1 MYWSASIRC
10 QKKEALVS
18 LKKLL
23 LYKGFI
29 GQEKE
34 ILLNAIDHVLNTPGV
49 GLLDWVL
56 CLKSKQ
62 KNGAILTFDKKI
74 GKGL

>member
-1 MYWSASIRC
+1 MP
-10 QKKEALVS
+10 KKEALVS

-62 KNGAILTFDKKI
+62 KNGAILTFDKKLERDCE
-74 GKGL
+74 KEEREP